1 MSTGKWFSS
10 RYFTAIEEDVL
21 PFHAN
26 SGALCQFLLPDCE
39 AREIVEPTKQAL
51 DKITRVA
58 GFWIAGVRMPADRV

>member
-1 MSTGKWFSS
+1 MSCH
-10 RYFTAIEEDVL
+10 FTPIAAR
-21 PFHAN
+21 FAN
-26 SGALCQFLLPDCE
+26 SCCRIRE